1 MEMQI
6 PELQNMSVRMDALES
21 LLTSNLIAMKSKS
34 VVTVTD
40 VAQIEGVSLSQVR
53 KGGKERYLLPRFGE
67 SAYPTGTIRWSL
79 EEYLEWRKKDPFE
92 REKAYREKLRK
103 EALAIKRNR

>member
-1 MEMQI
+1 MVMQI
-6 PELQNMSVRMDALES
+6 PEVQIMSVRMDALES
-21 LLTSNLIAMKSKS
+21 LLTNNLIAMKAKT
-34 VVTVTD
+34 VVTVAD
-40 VAQIEGVSLSQVR
+40 IAQIEGVSLSQVR

-79 EEYLEWRKKDPFE
+79 EEYLEWRKQDPFE
-92 REKAYREKLRK
+92 REKKYREKLRK

>member
-6 PELQNMSVRMDALES
+6 PELQNMSTRMDALES

-92 REKAYREKLRK
+92 REKQYREKLRK

>member
-6 PELQNMSVRMDALES
+6 PELQNMSTRMDALES